1 MDLLL
6 NENRQLR
13 QLITRQSAEME
24 ELKENSETLRLL
36 EEETADE
43 NEVLQFK
50 VKSLE
55 TLVSMEQSKDLSDL
69 RLLDETNAQKREL

>member
-1 MDLLL
+1 ML

-13 QLITRQSAEME
+13 QLASKQSAEIE
-24 ELKENSETLRLL
+24 EIKEQQETLRLL
-36 EEETADE
+36 EEETQDE

-55 TLVSMEQSKDLSDL
+55 ALVTMEKG
-69 RLLDETNAQKREL
+69 NN

>member
-13 QLITRQSAEME
+13 QLASKQSAEIE
-24 ELKENSETLRLL
+24 EIKEQQETLRLL
-36 EEETADE
+36 EEETQDE

-55 TLVSMEQSKDLSDL
+55 ALVTMEKG
-69 RLLDETNAQKREL
+69 NN